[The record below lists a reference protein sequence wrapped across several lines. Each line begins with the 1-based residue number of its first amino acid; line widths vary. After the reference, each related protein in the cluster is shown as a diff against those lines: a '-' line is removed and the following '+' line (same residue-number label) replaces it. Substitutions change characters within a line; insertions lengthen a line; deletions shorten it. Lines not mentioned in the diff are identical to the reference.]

1 LQYQHQ
7 NKLKF
12 QNNFRK
18 KIEMITEKILVVDD
32 EETVCQ
38 SIKKILS
45 RKGYS
50 VEKALSADEAVKK
63 IGEGP
68 FDLVIT
74 DLMMPKTNGIELLQI
89 IKDHYP
95 ELEVVMITGYAS
107 IESAVKATK
116 LGATSYLPKPF
127 TPDELTKI
135 TEDALLKAR
144 IKTEKKPAQLTQ
156 ETQKDQII
164 DVDMPFNESEV
175 AKQTSPEYVEALTH
189 SDIPLAKK
197 TALKAYC
204 NLGKR
209 ECRRLVLEGRE
220 CTGECPLEKKEKA
233 RAKTITKTVKPS
245 QEILD
250 VDMPFPV
257 SELERYTNVEY
268 LDCLTRSD
276 IPLAGLYGRTRKADH
291 SVLVVDDEPI
301 VCHSVRRILSKQN
314 VMVEEA
320 FDVDAALQK
329 MKLNKYDLILLDL
342 KMPKR
347 SGIEVLNSIKT
358 QYPDVPVIMITGY
371 PSIETA
377 IEATKLGA
385 FNFIPKP
392 FTPAELTKVTEE
404 ALA

>member
-1 LQYQHQ
+1 L
-7 NKLKF
+7 NKK
-12 QNNFRK
+12 NRK
-18 KIEMITEKILVVDD
+18 DLIVITEKILVVDD

-38 SIKKILS
+38 SINKILS
-45 RKGYS
+45 RKGYT

-63 IGEGP
+63 MSEKNYNLI
-68 FDLVIT
+68 IT
-74 DLMMPKTNGIELLQI
+74 DLMMPKTSGIELVQI

-116 LGATSYLPKPF
+116 LGVASYLPKPF

-135 TEDALLKAR
+135 TEEAILKSKNK
-144 IKTEKKPAQLTQ
+144 IEQKEQTKQTQPSKEKK
-156 ETQKDQII
+156 DDII
-164 DVDMPFNESEV
+164 DVDMPFNATEV

-189 SDIPLAKK
+189 SDIPVAKK
-197 TALKAYC
+197 TALKVYC

-209 ECRRLVLEGRE
+209 ECRRLVVEGRE
-220 CTGECPLEKKEKA
+220 CAGECPIEKKEKA
-233 RAKTITKTVKPS
+233 RAKTITKIVKPTL
-245 QEILD
+245 EVLD
-250 VDMPFPV
+250 ADMPFV
-257 SELERYTNVEY
+257 ISELESHVSSDY

-276 IPLAGLYGRTRKADH
+276 IPLAGLWGKNTKADH

-301 VCHSVRRILSKQN
+301 ICHSVRRILSKQN
-314 VMVEEA
+314 ILVEEA

-347 SGIEVLNSIKT
+347 SGIEVLNAIKT
-358 QYPDVPVIMITGY
+358 QYPDIPVIMITGY

-392 FTPAELTKVTEE
+392 FTPAELSKVTEE
-404 ALA
+404 ALAN